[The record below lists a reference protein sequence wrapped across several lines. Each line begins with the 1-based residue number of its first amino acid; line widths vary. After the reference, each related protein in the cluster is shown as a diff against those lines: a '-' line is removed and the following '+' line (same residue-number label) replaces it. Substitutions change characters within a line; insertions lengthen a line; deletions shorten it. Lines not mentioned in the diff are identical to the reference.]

1 MSCVLDMLCTGL
13 VVNSLLSFFQS
24 FRCFLVLAFS
34 SSFSAATLST
44 DRLLSK
50 LLFFLSSSTGEFFSR
65 LNITFLIKSKHG
77 CFLLTAF
84 LCFLLHSFLIIFSSH
99 GKTGGNILFY
109 FFIYDCEVILTI
121 IYDCLNIV

>member
-24 FRCFLVLAFS
+24 FRCVLLAFS

-109 FFIYDCEVILTI
+109 FFIYECEVILNI
-121 IYDCLNIV
+121 IYNCLNIV